1 MKLYN
6 RINKIKNN
14 VLNNVVIVTHSTLSI
29 LDNEIE
35 FESNGLASNI
45 LITYSGAGTF
55 FDNTPVGIQTK
66 IGKTSIL
73 ITNVFRKE
81 IPKIILQYSGDIT
94 INSCQVMNFDGTKIR
109 STINNNQ
116 NEQLFNKSE
125 TNFEVDSLILYDEP
139 KIKVER
145 SPNKSRLVKPT
156 ISANTINKFGKI
168 EKYSKKEKEEF
179 TKTIIRN
186 VPIFKRTKISQKEAI
201 KPMEKIIKP
210 KKQKVIKEPR
220 KQTNTIRYEGGK

>member
-35 FESNGLASNI
+35 FESNGLVSNI

-109 STINNNQ
+109 SIINNSQ
-116 NEQLFNKSE
+116 NEQLLDKAK
-125 TNFEVDSLILYDEP
+125 TNMEDDTLILYDEP
-139 KIKVER
+139 KTKIPR
-145 SPNKSRLVKPT
+145 SPSNSKLIKPR
-156 ISANTINKFGKI
+156 IKPNTINKFGKI
-168 EKYSKKEKEEF
+168 QKYGKSEIE
-179 TKTIIRN
+179 TISN
-186 VPIFKRTKISQKEAI
+186 
-201 KPMEKIIKP
+201 IIKQRVP
-210 KKQKVIKEPR
+210 VRQKQALTVKELAKPQRERIIKEPKPT
-220 KQTNTIRYEGGK
+220 KQTNTIKYEGGKK

>member
-35 FESNGLASNI
+35 FESNGLVSNI

-109 STINNNQ
+109 SIINNSQ
-116 NEQLFNKSE
+116 NEQLLDKAK
-125 TNFEVDSLILYDEP
+125 TNMEDDTLILYDEP
-139 KIKVER
+139 KTKIPR
-145 SPNKSRLVKPT
+145 SPSNSKLIKPR
-156 ISANTINKFGKI
+156 IKPNTINKFGKI
-168 EKYSKKEKEEF
+168 QKYGKSEIE
-179 TKTIIRN
+179 TISN
-186 VPIFKRTKISQKEAI
+186 
-201 KPMEKIIKP
+201 IIKQRVP
-210 KKQKVIKEPR
+210 VRQKQALTVKELAKPQIERIIKEPKPT
-220 KQTNTIRYEGGK
+220 KQTNTIKYEGGKK